1 MKNCLMII
9 LALIFVS
16 QSMFLIIG
24 AFLSG
29 YCFGYYLFK
38 IFKYK
43 NQKADIIE
51 FFSSHNKKYDSKYGT
66 FNKKNA
72 RH

>member
-1 MKNCLMII
+1 ML
-9 LALIFVS
+9 LIV
-16 QSMFLIIG
+16 G

-29 YCFGYYLFK
+29 YCFSYHLFE

-51 FFSSHNKKYDSKYGT
+51 FFSSYNKKYDSKYGT

-72 RH
+72 RR